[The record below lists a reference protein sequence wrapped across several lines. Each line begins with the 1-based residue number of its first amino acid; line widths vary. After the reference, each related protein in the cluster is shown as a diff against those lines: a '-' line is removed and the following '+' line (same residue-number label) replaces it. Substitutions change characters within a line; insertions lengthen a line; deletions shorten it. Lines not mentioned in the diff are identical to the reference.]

1 MKRVKKDNK
10 EFKIIPEAKMVTGEK
25 YPKLIESDFIYGVKE
40 AERGV
45 IGAAGDEL
53 DIIWDSYSWID
64 EDEEK
69 EITIHANA
77 YCDERDEW
85 DEKTGI
91 EVCSSKLDMKNHY
104 RLAKQYSRIY
114 RLLQETAATVYRL
127 CELHLKKAKA
137 IEDDLCNHYGRM
149 KV

>member
-1 MKRVKKDNK
+1 MKREKRGNK
-10 EFKIIPEAKMVTGEK
+10 EFKIIPETKMVSGEK
-25 YPKLIESDFIYGVKE
+25 YPKIIDSDFVYGVKE
-40 AERGV
+40 AEREM
-45 IGAAGDEL
+45 IGAAGDVL
-53 DIIWDSYSWID
+53 DIIWDRYTWLD
-64 EDEEK
+64 DDKEK
-69 EITIHANA
+69 ELFIHANA

-127 CELHLKKAKA
+127 CEMHVKKAKA
-137 IEDDLCNHYGRM
+137 IEDDLCSHYGRM